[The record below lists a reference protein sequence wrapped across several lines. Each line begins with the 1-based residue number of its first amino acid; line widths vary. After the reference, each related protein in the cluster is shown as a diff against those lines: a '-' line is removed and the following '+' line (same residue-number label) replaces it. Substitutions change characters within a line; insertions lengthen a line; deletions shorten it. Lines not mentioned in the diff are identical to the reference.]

1 MLFITYNVRR
11 VQKKIKPNKQKEK
24 EFKINAL
31 NYYYVPIE
39 LL

>member
-1 MLFITYNVRR
+1 MLGEFK
-11 VQKKIKPNKQKEK
+11 KKIKTNKQKEK

-31 NYYYVPIE
+31 NYYVPIE